1 MDKISDLKSVV
12 IDTLDLNKAQDI
24 VTIDLKDKSSM
35 ADYMI
40 IASGTSSRH
49 IQSLSEQVLEKL
61 KDNGI
66 KNSKIEGKESNEWK
80 LVDGIDLIVHIF
92 HPEKR
97 KFYELEKIWSE
108 LIPKEKVII
117 WKKIQFYLIIFLSS
131 FVFSNS
137 INSAEIDIYKKIDLF
152 GEVLEKIN
160 KEYVDEI
167 DQSESMDSAIN
178 GLLQSL
184 DPYSAYMSPEIFQEM
199 QTETSGE
206 FGGLGIEVSMEAGVV
221 KVITPIDDTPASKA
235 GIKAG
240 DYIVKINDIQV
251 QGKSL
256 SEAVDLMRGLVGT
269 DIELTIRRRGVKK
282 ALTFTIT
289 REIIEV
295 QSVKSDLLENNIGY
309 IRLTSFNDNSSDQIK
324 KKIKK
329 LKENENL
336 KAFILDLRNN
346 PGGLLTQ
353 AIKISDFFLENGEI
367 VSTKSRKK
375 SENRKWFAKK
385 GDITDG
391 KPLLV
396 LINYGSASASEIV
409 AGALKDHKRAIILG
423 ENSYGKGSV
432 QSIIPLKN
440 KGAIRLTVA
449 KYYLPSGKSISE
461 VGVRPDIEVN
471 EEGEDFRIKTDTDNQ
486 LNYAIK
492 LLNG

>member
-1 MDKISDLKSVV
+1 M
-12 IDTLDLNKAQDI
+12 
-24 VTIDLKDKSSM
+24 
-35 ADYMI
+35 
-40 IASGTSSRH
+40 
-49 IQSLSEQVLEKL
+49 
-61 KDNGI
+61 
-66 KNSKIEGKESNEWK
+66 
-80 LVDGIDLIVHIF
+80 
-92 HPEKR
+92 
-97 KFYELEKIWSE
+97 
-108 LIPKEKVII
+108 
-117 WKKIQFYLIIFLSS
+117 KKIQIYLIIFFTQFL
-131 FVFSNS
+131 FLEKV
-137 INSAEIDIYKKIDLF
+137 NSAEIDIYKKIDLF

-167 DQSESMDSAIN
+167 NQSESMDSAIN

-184 DPYSAYMSPEIFQEM
+184 DPYSSYMSPEIFEEM

-235 GIKAG
+235 GLKAG

-256 SEAVDLMRGLVGT
+256 SEAVDLMRGPVGSG
-269 DIELTIRRRGVKK
+269 IELTVRRRGAKK
-282 ALTFTIT
+282 ALTFNVV

-295 QSVKSDLLENNIGY
+295 QSVKSALLENNIGY
-309 IRLTSFNDNSSDQIK
+309 LRLTSFNDNSSQQIK
-324 KKIKK
+324 KQIKK
-329 LKENENL
+329 LKKNKNL
-336 KAFILDLRNN
+336 NSYILDLRNN
-346 PGGLLTQ
+346 PGGLLSQ

-385 GDITDG
+385 GDILDG
-391 KPLLV
+391 KTLLV

-409 AGALKDHKRAIILG
+409 AGALKDHKRAILVG

-471 EEGEDFRIKTDTDNQ
+471 EEGDNFRIKTDTDNQ

>member
-1 MDKISDLKSVV
+1 M
-12 IDTLDLNKAQDI
+12 
-24 VTIDLKDKSSM
+24 
-35 ADYMI
+35 
-40 IASGTSSRH
+40 
-49 IQSLSEQVLEKL
+49 
-61 KDNGI
+61 
-66 KNSKIEGKESNEWK
+66 
-80 LVDGIDLIVHIF
+80 
-92 HPEKR
+92 
-97 KFYELEKIWSE
+97 
-108 LIPKEKVII
+108 
-117 WKKIQFYLIIFLSS
+117 KKIQLYLIIFLTS
-131 FVFSNS
+131 FFFSYS

-167 DQSESMDSAIN
+167 NQSESMDSAIN

-206 FGGLGIEVSMEAGVV
+206 FGGLGIEVSMESGVV
-221 KVITPIDDTPASKA
+221 KVISPIDDTPASKA

-240 DYIVKINDIQV
+240 DYIVKINNTQV

-256 SEAVDLMRGLVGT
+256 SEAVDLMRGPVGSG
-269 DIELTIRRRGVKK
+269 IELTVRRRGVKK
-282 ALTFTIT
+282 ALTFDIT

-309 IRLTSFNDNSSDQIK
+309 IRLTSFNDNSSQQIK
-324 KKIKK
+324 KQIKK

-346 PGGLLTQ
+346 PGGLLSQ

-375 SENRKWFAKK
+375 SENRKWFARK
-385 GDITDG
+385 GDITGG
-391 KPLLV
+391 KTLLV

-461 VGVRPDIEVN
+461 VGVRPDIEVS
-471 EEGEDFRIKTDTDNQ
+471 EEGDDFRIKTVTDNQ

>member
-1 MDKISDLKSVV
+1 M
-12 IDTLDLNKAQDI
+12 
-24 VTIDLKDKSSM
+24 
-35 ADYMI
+35 
-40 IASGTSSRH
+40 
-49 IQSLSEQVLEKL
+49 
-61 KDNGI
+61 
-66 KNSKIEGKESNEWK
+66 
-80 LVDGIDLIVHIF
+80 
-92 HPEKR
+92 
-97 KFYELEKIWSE
+97 
-108 LIPKEKVII
+108 
-117 WKKIQFYLIIFLSS
+117 KKIQIYLIIFCTQFL
-131 FVFSNS
+131 FLEKV
-137 INSAEIDIYKKIDLF
+137 NSAEIDIYKKIDLF

-167 DQSESMDSAIN
+167 NQSESMDSAIN

-184 DPYSAYMSPEIFQEM
+184 DPYSSYMSPEIFEEM

-256 SEAVDLMRGLVGT
+256 SEAVDLMRGPVGSG
-269 DIELTIRRRGVKK
+269 IELTVRRRGAKK
-282 ALTFTIT
+282 ALTFNVV
-289 REIIEV
+289 REVIEV
-295 QSVKSDLLENNIGY
+295 QSVKSELLENNIGY
-309 IRLTSFNDNSSDQIK
+309 LRLTSFNDNSSQQIK
-324 KKIKK
+324 KQIKK
-329 LKENENL
+329 LKKNKNL
-336 KAFILDLRNN
+336 NSYILDLRNN
-346 PGGLLTQ
+346 PGGLLSQ

-385 GDITDG
+385 GDVLDG
-391 KPLLV
+391 KTLLV

-409 AGALKDHKRAIILG
+409 AGALKDHKRAILVG

-471 EEGEDFRIKTDTDNQ
+471 EEGDDFRIKTDTDNQ